1 MHREDSADRRVK
13 GVHEAWHRQ
22 ETGEKREAKK
32 TWTSV
37 HLLNRRVLTR
47 RWKYGV
53 NGKYRVK
60 QSRWWCF
67 FWRSEAE
74 IQEMTR
80 RTRKGRHRLGGGE
93 SEEEEEEEEAA
104 S

>member
-1 MHREDSADRRVK
+1 MV
-13 GVHEAWHRQ
+13 
-22 ETGEKREAKK
+22 
-32 TWTSV
+32 
-37 HLLNRRVLTR
+37 VL
-47 RWKYGV
+47 
-53 NGKYRVK
+53 
-60 QSRWWCF
+60 

-93 SEEEEEEEEAA
+93 SEEEEEEEEEAA

>member
-1 MHREDSADRRVK
+1 MV
-13 GVHEAWHRQ
+13 
-22 ETGEKREAKK
+22 
-32 TWTSV
+32 
-37 HLLNRRVLTR
+37 VL
-47 RWKYGV
+47 
-53 NGKYRVK
+53 
-60 QSRWWCF
+60 

-93 SEEEEEEEEAA
+93 SEEEEEEEEEEAA